1 MLEHVDIKDEAPGDQ
16 APTRQPAGGPAARR
30 QPSRWIAG
38 SALVVIALA
47 VVLGGPRLNAAS
59 RAPAVRPTAQ
69 ATATPQVIT
78 LLSPDANSEA
88 RRDNTAPLP
97 QSLPAVPS
105 ATPTGNIAPGAPSA
119 YELQLIAGLG
129 TPHKVIVVSL
139 RSQTMH
145 AYADGTFLAGT
156 YVITGRPQLPTP
168 RGVYR
173 VLNHI
178 APATL
183 YSPWPPG
190 SPFWYAPTP
199 VNYTMEF
206 RLGGFLIHDA
216 PWHHV
221 WGPGMN
227 DWHYDPGAHEWQWGS
242 HGCVSAPT
250 PFVKWLYSW
259 ADDGTTVVIY

>member
-1 MLEHVDIKDEAPGDQ
+1 MPGYSD
-16 APTRQPAGGPAARR
+16 TRSHPMRTRLWAGHRLWLAGG
-30 QPSRWIAG
+30 
-38 SALVVIALA
+38 ALVVVIAA
-47 VVLGGPRLNAAS
+47 VLGVGRLVAAS
-59 RAPAVRPTAQ
+59 HSTVARHPARAA
-69 ATATPQVIT
+69 ATPQVIT
-78 LLSPDANSEA
+78 LFAPDDNSAA
-88 RRDNTAPLP
+88 RRNNTAPLP
-97 QSLPAVPS
+97 QSVPVVQS
-105 ATPTGNIAPGAPSA
+105 AAPTDFIAPGAPSP
-119 YELQLIAGLG
+119 YELQLIASLG
-129 TPHKVIVVSL
+129 APHKTIVVSL
-139 RSQTMH
+139 HSQTMH
-145 AYADGTFLAGT
+145 AYTGGTFLAGT

-168 RGVYR
+168 RGVFH

-250 PFVKWLYSW
+250 PFVKWLYAW